1 LRSKTVGVTVRSM
14 RLGQLTVLLVE
25 DDVDNLEL
33 LALCLEGEGA
43 TVLAAG
49 SIAAALAMS
58 VSRRVDVLVADMDLP
73 DGDGCA
79 LLHQLRGR
87 KGNARIPAIAVSG
100 YSRDEWREQA
110 TTAGFDLYAVK
121 PLSMEALVDA
131 IVALTQGGADGENAT
146 F

>member
-1 LRSKTVGVTVRSM
+1 MTVRWM

-33 LALCLEGEGA
+33 LAMCLESEGA

-49 SIAAALAMS
+49 SIAAGLAMS
-58 VSRRVDVLVADMDLP
+58 ITRSVDVLVADMDLP

-79 LLHQLRGR
+79 LLHQLNKR
-87 KGNARIPAIAVSG
+87 KGAGRIPAIAVSG
-100 YSRDEWREQA
+100 YSRDEWRAQA
-110 TTAGFDLYAVK
+110 TTAGFDRYAVK
-121 PLSMEALVDA
+121 PLSMDALVDA
-131 IVALTQGGADGENAT
+131 IVSLTRGGVDDQNAI